1 MATKVVTIFLAL
13 VLTLN
18 NFVFNCKYY
27 LQIKGSAMG
36 MVCAPSYANIFMDH
50 YVYSF
55 LQAHNSIKF
64 EYEISQTNITF
75 LDTKVSIQNNKFV
88 TKIYQKSIDHQN
100 FFHIDSGHP
109 NSPKDSIPYCHALRI
124 NRIFTTPN
132 EEV

>member
-1 MATKVVTIFLAL
+1 MATKVVTTFLAL

-18 NFVFNCKYY
+18 NFVFNCKHY

-75 LDTKVSIQNNKFV
+75 LDTKVSIQKNKFV
-88 TKIYQKSIDHQN
+88 TKIYQTSTDHQN
-100 FFHIDSGHP
+100 FLHVDSSQP
-109 NSPKDSIPYCHALRI
+109 NSLKGSIPYC
-124 NRIFTTPN
+124 
-132 EEV
+132 